1 MKYQGFTAWFD
12 LFFILFFADINFVS
26 KFGSNRCQS
35 FGGCENFLF
44 GCSLVRWCAGAYSF
58 GCLYHILINFSLV
71 EERDRRAFFNI
82 FSILHSDRMDL
93 CYAIFEEKN
102 MMTSSFVLHLN
113 SNSIVYIKL
122 YTVDKELLNTMMIC
136 NLKDTQN
143 RARH

>member
-1 MKYQGFTAWFD
+1 M
-12 LFFILFFADINFVS
+12 
-26 KFGSNRCQS
+26 
-35 FGGCENFLF
+35 
-44 GCSLVRWCAGAYSF
+44 RWCAGAYSF

-143 RARH
+143 RVRHKTLNEGYKL